1 MTFTSTFASR
11 RWRNGAITLIVIAA
25 IAAVA
30 WLYHL
35 ALRDVSFLTGW
46 LLLGSTVV
54 LALFNGRKKL
64 AIVPLLSAAAWLQF
78 HVYLGVTAL
87 ALFLMHTEFRWPT
100 GGLDTALW
108 VLFVTLAVTGAIGL
122 ALSRF
127 IPPRLARGGERIS
140 FERIPILRARLA
152 DRVEGLAARSVEE
165 ARTDIVAKYY
175 VHTLLPFMAG
185 SRNLPRH
192 LCGSR
197 RALGRLHQ
205 ELGSLHRS
213 LDDPG
218 KALVDDIREAV
229 TDKDDLDF
237 QHAWQL
243 ALKGWLFV
251 HVPLTWA
258 LLILAMVHVTLVHS
272 FGADTL

>member
-11 RWRNGAITLIVIAA
+11 RLRNGAITLIAIAA

-54 LALFNGRKKL
+54 LASFNGRKKL
-64 AIVPLLSAAAWLQF
+64 AVVPLLSAAAWLQL
-78 HVYLGVTAL
+78 HVYLGITAL
-87 ALFLMHTEFRWPT
+87 ALFLMHTELRWPT
-100 GGLDTALW
+100 GGFETALW
-108 VLFVTLAVTGAIGL
+108 VLFVTLVVTGAIGL
-122 ALSRF
+122 ALSRLV
-127 IPPRLARGGERIS
+127 PPRLARGGERIS

-152 DRVEGLAARSVEE
+152 ARVEGLAARSVEE
-165 ARTDIVAKYY
+165 TRTDIVAKYY
-175 VHTLLPFMAG
+175 AHTLLPFMAG
-185 SRNLPRH
+185 SRNLPWH

-213 LDDPG
+213 FDDSG

-229 TDKDDLDF
+229 TGKDDLDF

-258 LLILAMVHVTLVHS
+258 LLILAMVHVVLVHS